1 MFTVKKSPE
10 AAVLFRSDLW
20 SFSENSSKFETP
32 VIPYISCDQLSNPP
46 HPLGEISSD
55 LYRV

>member
-20 SFSENSSKFETP
+20 SFSENSFKFETP
-32 VIPYISCDQLSNPP
+32 VILTPRIRDSY
-46 HPLGEISSD
+46 SSS
-55 LYRV
+55 VTEKPG